1 MSINRKMAQQSK
13 LAKKTTPSKAKKTA
27 SKKAAP
33 APPAPVEQKAPATPA
48 PVSNEVVEPVVT
60 IESTLST
67 VLSEFSV
74 SLQTLT
80 MALNKLKS
88 DFKLIE
94 KQVLKEARAMDKVN
108 AKRNRNKGARAP
120 SGFVKPAKITT
131 ELADFLGV
139 AHGTEMARTDVTR
152 EITKYVRS
160 HKLQDKDNGRKINP
174 DAKLRKL
181 LKVSEKEEVTYFN
194 LQKFMSQHFLKST

>member
-13 LAKKTTPSKAKKTA
+13 LAKKTTASKAKKTA

-33 APPAPVEQKAPATPA
+33 APAAPVEQKAPATPA
-48 PVSNEVVEPVVT
+48 PVANEVVEPVVT

-194 LQKFMSQHFLKST
+194 LQKFMSQHFLKSA